1 MSGDSGF
8 VVTGASKG
16 IGAAIAL
23 ELAARGRTVACLSRT
38 GALPEGAG
46 QGRRLIAYA
55 CDVTDGDRV
64 RAVIDE
70 FAAEAGGIQGLVNN
84 AGRHALGA
92 AIDVSA
98 AELLGLLATNCVSAL
113 VVAQAAHEH
122 LARSRGVI
130 VAIGS
135 FFDKLGA
142 AGNLAY
148 AASKAALASI
158 NRTLAVEW
166 ARDGISVFTVAPG
179 YVLTDLNREW
189 LADPDTRARVERR
202 IPGGRIAE
210 ASEIARLVTALMLGD
225 PGCLN
230 GETIYVD
237 GGQSVRP

>member
-1 MSGDSGF
+1 MSGDPGF
-8 VVTGASKG
+8 IVTGASKG

-23 ELAARGRTVACLSRT
+23 ELAGRGRTVACLSRT
-38 GALPEGAG
+38 GALPAEVEDS
-46 QGRRLIAYA
+46 QRLVAYP

-70 FAAEAGGIQGLVNN
+70 FAAHAGGIQGVVNN
-84 AGRHALGA
+84 AGRHALRA
-92 AIDVSA
+92 AIDVSP
-98 AELLGLLATNCVSAL
+98 EDLLGLLETNCVSAL
-113 VVAQAAHEH
+113 LVAQAAHAH
-122 LARSRGVI
+122 LVRSRGVI

-179 YVLTDLNREW
+179 YVVTDLNREW

-202 IPGGRIAE
+202 IPGGRIPE
-210 ASEIARLVTALMLGD
+210 APEIARLVTSLILGD
-225 PGCLN
+225 PDCLN

-237 GGQSVRP
+237 GGQCVRP